1 MPIARSILAGIF
13 FLVCGTSVSF
23 AQERIEDTVNAV
35 IQPLMKQQ
43 DIAGMAVAITYN
55 GQRHYFNYG
64 VA

>member
-13 FLVCGTSVSF
+13 FLVCGTPVSF

-43 DIAGMAVAITYN
+43 DIAGMAVAITHN
-55 GQRHYFNYG
+55 GQRQ
-64 VA
+64 